1 MSYSIDVNI
10 LLYASD
16 SSSPSHAAAGSFLRE
31 KTSEPEVL
39 YIAWPTALAYLRI
52 STHPQI
58 FDRPLAPPEALT
70 NLERLL
76 ALPRVR
82 AINERDGFLESYKE
96 LTDLVPTRGNLVP
109 DAHLAA
115 ILHQHGV
122 RTLYTND
129 SDFRKFDFL
138 DVRNPL

>member
-1 MSYSIDVNI
+1 M
-10 LLYASD
+10 
-16 SSSPSHAAAGSFLRE
+16 
-31 KTSEPEVL
+31 
-39 YIAWPTALAYLRI
+39 AYLRI
-52 STHPQI
+52 STHPRI
-58 FDRPLAPPEALT
+58 FDRPLTPAEALT

-82 AINERDGFLESYKE
+82 AINERQGFLESYRE
-96 LTDLVPTRGNLVP
+96 LTGLVPTRGNLVP
-109 DAHLAA
+109 EAHVAA